1 MNNKKLRITAL
12 IGLAAILVG
21 SIMGLIGWY
30 GNDSK
35 LDTLSYDRGFH
46 IEKYVTRQ
54 GYDVKDV
61 KNLELDTH
69 GADITIKRGDEFG
82 LKTRLL
88 SQDRVTVK
96 RDGNHVTVKNQ
107 GVEVKNIVTGYD
119 QPTITVTVPVDYPL
133 DELNIKVQGGTL
145 DISKLKVE
153 QKTEIQNIDGGII
166 LNHVDFKNGSIRN
179 DGSGTRLEGGNFQ
192 QMEFIN
198 NAPFRAIKTNFMG
211 DNTVKVQDNRVVLTQ
226 PQSNLAVDLT
236 AHDGNVDVQNQKDV
250 QTKRHDDGDFSTDKT
265 TFGQDDE
272 NKLHVITTN
281 GDIHVSDTEDY

>member
-1 MNNKKLRITAL
+1 MNNKKLKITAL

-30 GNDSK
+30 GNDGK
-35 LDTLSYDRGFH
+35 FDTLTYDHGFH

-54 GYDVKDV
+54 DYDVKDV

-69 GADITIKRGDEFG
+69 GSDVIIKRGNDFG
-82 LKTRLL
+82 LKTRML

-96 RDGNHVTVKNQ
+96 RDGNHVTIKNQ
-107 GVEVKNIVTGYD
+107 GVELKNVMTGYD
-119 QPTITVTVPVDYPL
+119 QPTITLTVPVDYPL
-133 DELNIKVQGGTL
+133 DELNIKVQDGTL

-179 DGSGTRLEGGNFQ
+179 DGNGTRLEGGNFQ

-211 DNTVKVQDNRVVLTQ
+211 DNTVKVQDDEAVLIQ
-226 PQSNLAVDLT
+226 PQSNLAMDLT
-236 AHDGNVDVQNQKDV
+236 AHDGNVDVQNQKEL
-250 QTKRHDDGDFSTDKT
+250 QTQRHEDGDFSTEKV

-272 NKLHVITTN
+272 NKLHVIATN
-281 GDIHVSDTEDY
+281 GDIHVSDDEE